1 MIMPFDLSV
10 YFVADPSCCA
20 GRPVEAVV
28 LAALKGGVT
37 LLQLRN
43 KHSPRDE
50 VFEQALRL
58 GALADD
64 FGVPLLINDYPDI
77 AFETKVAGVHL
88 GQGDNNPAQA
98 RALLGA
104 GAVIGLTAFRPEHFS
119 ALARGVVDYTGTGP
133 IYPTQTDKGKPVLGP
148 EGFSLMI
155 SNAPVPVVGI
165 GGITV
170 DNAGAVI
177 RAGAKGVAVMRA
189 ISEAP
194 DPEEAA
200 RALAAEVRAVKVAHE
215 ILNRRAS

>member
-1 MIMPFDLSV
+1 MPFDLSV

-20 GRPVEAVV
+20 GRPVEGVV

-37 LLQLRN
+37 VLQLRN
-43 KHSPRDE
+43 KRSPRDD
-50 VFEQALRL
+50 VFEQAVRL

-77 AFETKVAGVHL
+77 ALESKARGVHI
-88 GQGDNNPAQA
+88 GQGDMSPAQA

-104 GAVIGLTAFRPEHFS
+104 GAVIGLTAFRAEHF
-119 ALARGVVDYTGTGP
+119 AAIERGVVDYAGTGP
-133 IYPTQTDKGKPVLGP
+133 VYPTQTDKGKPVLGP
-148 EGFSLMI
+148 EGFSMMI
-155 SNAPVPVVGI
+155 ADAPVPVVGI
-165 GGITV
+165 GGISAE
-170 DNAGAVI
+170 NAGAVI
-177 RAGAKGVAVMRA
+177 RAGARGVAVMRA

-200 RALAAEVRAVKVAHE
+200 RALAAEVRAVRVAQE